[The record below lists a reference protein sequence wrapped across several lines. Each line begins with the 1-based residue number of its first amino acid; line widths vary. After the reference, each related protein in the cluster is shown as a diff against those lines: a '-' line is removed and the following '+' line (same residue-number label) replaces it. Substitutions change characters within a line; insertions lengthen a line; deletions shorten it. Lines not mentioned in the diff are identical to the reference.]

1 MLKTD
6 LKNAIFS
13 TVEETV
19 KSSNSLGIAF
29 SGGIDSTLLAGV
41 CNNLTLNPKLLTVG
55 FSNSHD
61 LFYSKQISSRIKMTH
76 LILEIT
82 SDDFTTACHKIQQK
96 IQCKNTSHIENCI
109 AFYFVGKLASSYG
122 IKTILTANGFDE
134 LFCGYDSFRS
144 IYHQGD
150 LSINNAITDRLV
162 NERELV
168 EEINQVTADLG
179 VLIRQ
184 PFLSKKFISMAMGI
198 PVTYKIVGPNDLLRK
213 HILRK
218 LALSMCLPEESIIA
232 RKKAIQYGSL
242 IHKNYKQL
250 N

>member
-13 TVEETV
+13 TVEESIE
-19 KSSNSLGIAF
+19 SSGSLGIAF
-29 SGGIDSTLLAGV
+29 SGGVDSTLLAGV
-41 CNNLTLNPKLLTVG
+41 CNNLALNPMLLTVG

-61 LFYSKQISSRIKMTH
+61 ILYSKLISSRIKMTH
-76 LILEIT
+76 VILEIN
-82 SDDFTTACHKIQQK
+82 SVDFIQACHGIQQK

-122 IKTILTANGFDE
+122 IKTILTANGFEE

-144 IYHQGD
+144 IYNQGD
-150 LSINNAITDRLV
+150 SSINTAITDRLV

-168 EEINQVTADLG
+168 EEVNQITGDLG
-179 VLIRQ
+179 VFFRQ
-184 PFLSKKFISMAMGI
+184 PFLSKKFISMAMEI
-198 PVTYKIVGPNDLLRK
+198 PAKYKIVGPNDLLRK

-218 LALSMCLPEESIIA
+218 LALSLDLPEESIIA
-232 RKKAIQYGSL
+232 RKKAIQYSSL
-242 IHKNYKQL
+242 IHKNYKHIL
-250 N
+250 